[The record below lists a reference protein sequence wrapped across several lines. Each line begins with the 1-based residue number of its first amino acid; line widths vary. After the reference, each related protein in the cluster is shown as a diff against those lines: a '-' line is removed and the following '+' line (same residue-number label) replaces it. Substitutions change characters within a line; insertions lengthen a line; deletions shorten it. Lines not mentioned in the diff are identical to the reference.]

1 MTIRVLNAAGKPF
14 MGPSH
19 AERLV
24 RQGLA
29 ERISDHVIKMLAKP
43 RAPIDS
49 EELERRNKYD
59 GAVGSGCLNQRQ
71 ARGIPFAGD
80 VGRMGLSA

>member
-29 ERISDHVIKMLAKP
+29 VRVSDHVIKMLAKP
-43 RAPIDS
+43 RAPLDAA
-49 EELERRNKYD
+49 EANRRAKYD
-59 GAVGSGCLNQRQ
+59 GAVWSGCLNQRQ
-71 ARGIPFAGD
+71 AKGIPFAGD
-80 VGRMGLSA
+80 LGRMGLSA